1 VIFDLKSGKRR
12 RVIQVVFG
20 FLAFIFL
27 ISFVG
32 FGIGSD
38 AAGGIFD
45 AIGLGNGGGDDDTQY
60 EQQIEDAEKKLETD
74 PQNERA
80 LRDLVNYHFL
90 AATQEGIETDPQT
103 GQTSISEGSH
113 SQLEATVA
121 SWQDYLDSDP
131 AKPDAATAASAAQA
145 YVYLNDA
152 GGAAEAQ
159 QVVADIN
166 GTAADYSQLAL
177 YLYAD
182 GKLKQGD
189 AAGDQAVKV
198 TDPSQRNLFRKQMTA
213 LAESARKQQR
223 AIERQAEQGGS
234 EAGEAQLENPFG
246 GLGGGSTVP
255 PAGSPTP

>member
-1 VIFDLKSGKRR
+1 MIFDLKSGKRR
-12 RVIQVVFG
+12 RVVQIVFG

-45 AIGLGNGGGDDDTQY
+45 AIGLGSGNGSGDTQY
-60 EQQIEDAEKKLETD
+60 EQQIEDAEEKLETD
-74 PQNERA
+74 PDNERA
-80 LRDLVNYHFL
+80 LRDLVNFHYL
-90 AATQEGIETDPQT
+90 AATQEGIETDPAT
-103 GQTSISEGSH
+103 GQTSISEGSR
-113 SQLEATVA
+113 SGLEAAAA
-121 SWQDYLDSDP
+121 SWQDYLGTDP
-131 AKPDAATAASAAQA
+131 AKPDPSTAASAAQA
-145 YVYLNDA
+145 YVLLNDA
-152 GGAAEAQ
+152 AGAAEAQ
-159 QVVADIN
+159 QIVADIN
-166 GTAADYSQLAL
+166 GTAADYAQLAL

-182 GKLKQGD
+182 GKLKAGD
-189 AAGDQAVKV
+189 AAGEQAVEAA
-198 TDPSQRNLFRKQMTA
+198 DPSQRSQFRKQTEA

-255 PAGSPTP
+255 PTTPAP

>member
-1 VIFDLKSGKRR
+1 MIFDLKSGKRR
-12 RVIQVVFG
+12 RVVQVVFG
-20 FLAFIFL
+20 FLAFLFL

-45 AIGLGNGGGDDDTQY
+45 AIGLGGSGGSGDTQY
-60 EQQIEDAEKKLETD
+60 EQQIEDAEEKLETD
-74 PQNERA
+74 PDNDRA

-90 AATQEGIETDPQT
+90 AATQEGIETDPET
-103 GQTSISEGSH
+103 GQTSISSESR
-113 SQLEATVA
+113 SQLEAAVA
-121 SWQDYLDSDP
+121 SWRDYLDTDP
-131 AKPDAATAASAAQA
+131 AKPDPATAASAAQA

-159 QVVADIN
+159 QVVADVN
-166 GTAADYSQLAL
+166 GTAADYGQLAL

-182 GKLKQGD
+182 GKLKKGD
-189 AAGDQAVKV
+189 AAGERAVEAA
-198 TDPSQRNLFRKQMTA
+198 DPSQRNQIRKQMAA

-234 EAGEAQLENPFG
+234 EAGEAQLEDPFG

-255 PAGSPTP
+255 PTSAPMP